1 MENPSGTN
9 SGKVVQS
16 ENSYSLFSLAGRYVS
31 LLARLFPEIFE
42 TPFEGVPS
50 WEYAENPW
58 SILGSGDHSLA
69 SQLMGMVGSADG
81 AFIHPDAEIGEFVR
95 IDGPC
100 YVGANAEI
108 RHSAY
113 LRKGSWI
120 CEGAVVGHSSEVK
133 NSILLPNSKAPH
145 FNYVGDSILGFGVNI
160 GAGVKLSNVRNDR
173 GGIAVTLENGER
185 IDTGLCKL
193 GALIGDDSQLGCNV
207 VTNPGSIIAPSSMI
221 RPNETVTGW
230 FGVKS

>member
-1 MENPSGTN
+1 MT
-9 SGKVVQS
+9 
-16 ENSYSLFSLAGRYVS
+16 
-31 LLARLFPEIFE
+31 LLTRLFPDIVEA
-42 TPFEGVPS
+42 PLEGVPS
-50 WEYAENPW
+50 WKDGENPW
-58 SILGSGDHSLA
+58 SIFALGDHSLT
-69 SQLMGMVGSADG
+69 SQLMRIVGTADG
-81 AFIHPDAEIGEFVR
+81 VFIHPDAEIGEFVR
-95 IDGPC
+95 IEGPS

-120 CEGAVVGHSSEVK
+120 CDGAVVGHSSEVK

-160 GAGVKLSNVRNDR
+160 GAGVKLSNVRND
-173 GGIAVTLENGER
+173 GGDIAVTLENGEKV
-185 IDTGLCKL
+185 DTGLRKL

-207 VTNPGSIIAPSSMI
+207 VTNPGSIIVPCSMI
-221 RPNETVTGW
+221 SPNETVTGW

>member
-1 MENPSGTN
+1 M
-9 SGKVVQS
+9 
-16 ENSYSLFSLAGRYVS
+16 S
-31 LLARLFPEIFE
+31 LLARLFPDIVESQA
-42 TPFEGVPS
+42 EGVPS
-50 WEYAENPW
+50 WEDDRNPW
-58 SILGSGDHSLA
+58 SILALGDNSLT
-69 SQLMGMVGSADG
+69 SQLMRIVGSADG
-81 AFIHPDAEIGEFVR
+81 VFIHPDAEIGEFVR

-120 CEGAVVGHSSEVK
+120 CDGAVVGHSSEVK

-173 GGIAVTLENGER
+173 KEITVTLENGER
-185 IDTGLCKL
+185 VDTGLRKL
-193 GALIGDDSQLGCNV
+193 GAMIGDNSQLGCNV
-207 VTNPGSIIAPSSMI
+207 VTNPGCIIAPGSMVS
-221 RPNETVTGW
+221 PNETVTGW